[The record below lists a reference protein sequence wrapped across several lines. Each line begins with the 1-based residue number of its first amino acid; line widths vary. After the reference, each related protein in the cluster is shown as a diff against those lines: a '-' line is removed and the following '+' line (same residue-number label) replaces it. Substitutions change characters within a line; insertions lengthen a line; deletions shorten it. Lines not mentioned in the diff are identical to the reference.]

1 MAAYIIVNV
10 TINDPSRYDE
20 YKQLATP
27 TVEAYGG
34 RFIVRG
40 GATDVLEGEWQPGRV
55 VVLEFPD
62 SDRAKAWW
70 SSPEYAPAKEIRQA
84 IATTDMI
91 VVEGA

>member
-20 YKQLATP
+20 YKQLAAP

-34 RFIVRG
+34 RYIVRG
-40 GATDVLEGEWQPGRV
+40 GETAALEGEWQPGRV

-62 SDRAKAWW
+62 SDRAKEWW
-70 SSPEYAPAKEIRQA
+70 NSPEYAPAKEIRQA

-91 VVEGA
+91 VVDGV

>member
-20 YKQLATP
+20 YKQLAAP

-34 RFIVRG
+34 RYIVRG
-40 GATDVLEGEWQPGRV
+40 GATTTLEGDWQPGRV

-62 SDRAKAWW
+62 RDRAREWW
-70 SSPEYAPAKEIRQA
+70 GSPEYAPAKAIRQE

-91 VVEGA
+91 LVDGV

>member
-20 YKQLATP
+20 YKQLAAP

-34 RFIVRG
+34 RYIVRG
-40 GATDVLEGEWQPGRV
+40 GETATLEGEWQAGRV
-55 VVLEFPD
+55 VVLEFSD
-62 SDRAKAWW
+62 SDRAKEWW
-70 SSPEYAPAKEIRQA
+70 GSKEYAPAKAIRQA

-91 VVEGA
+91 VVDGV

>member
-20 YKQLATP
+20 YKQLAAV

-34 RFIVRG
+34 RYIVRG
-40 GATDVLEGEWQPGRV
+40 GATATLEGEWRPGRV

-70 SSPEYAPAKEIRQA
+70 SSSEYAPAKEIRQA

-91 VVEGA
+91 VVDGV

>member
-10 TINDPSRYDE
+10 TINDPSRYEE
-20 YKQLATP
+20 YKQLAAP

-34 RFIVRG
+34 RYIVRG
-40 GATDVLEGEWQPGRV
+40 GATATLEGEWQPGRV

-62 SDRAKAWW
+62 SDRAKEWW
-70 SSPEYAPAKEIRQA
+70 GSAEYAPAKEIRQA

-91 VVEGA
+91 VVDGA